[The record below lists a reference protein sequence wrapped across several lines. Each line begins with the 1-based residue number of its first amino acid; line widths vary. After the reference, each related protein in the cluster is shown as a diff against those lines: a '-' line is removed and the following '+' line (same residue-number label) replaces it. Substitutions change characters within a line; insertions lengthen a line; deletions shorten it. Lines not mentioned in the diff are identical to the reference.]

1 MRAAWCAMGRTGPI
15 IRPAR
20 SMSNAPPPIAIITDH
35 RRRTIG
41 TGRRAPVIIT
51 IDLDATAGA
60 SDVSFYRTQGNI
72 MTRVMIVFAALALLA
87 GCAPLG
93 QGGYYSGYSRSSS
106 YSEPYRPFDSR
117 RYEPSHRHTRRP
129 SSPPPAVTPR
139 PVVTPPPSVPRP
151 AVTPP
156 PPQNGQAR
164 HAPGWKDEF
173 KPN

>member
-1 MRAAWCAMGRTGPI
+1 MGRRGHVTI
-15 IRPAR
+15 T
-20 SMSNAPPPIAIITDH
+20 IAINPGIAD
-35 RRRTIG
+35 G
-41 TGRRAPVIIT
+41 V
-51 IDLDATAGA
+51 
-60 SDVSFYRTQGNI
+60 SDVSIYRTQGNM
-72 MTRVMIVFAALALLA
+72 MTRVMITVAALAVLA
-87 GCAPLG
+87 GCTPIG